1 MKETLVIW
9 LGIILLIVTLLFPPY
24 GYTKIKTDFS
34 HIMKPGEHYDLDLD
48 ENHTSHEVVPF
59 TYVRHQFI
67 LSEPNRSE
75 PRLEKGDAEFANLV
89 PNTHAYSE
97 AEDMRIA
104 WHIVA
109 VQAAAIILLTG
120 GIVFTLRVRQKS
132 RKT

>member
-1 MKETLVIW
+1 MKEILVIW
-9 LGIILLIVTLLFPPY
+9 LGIILLIVALLFPPY
-24 GYTKIKTDFS
+24 GYTKIKTDVLDT
-34 HIMKPGEHYDLDLD
+34 KNHYDVS
-48 ENHTSHEVVPF
+48 TRHEVVPF

-67 LSEPNRSE
+67 LSKPNLSE
-75 PRLEKGDAEFANLV
+75 PRLAKRDAAYLV
-89 PNTHAYSE
+89 PNTLTYFE
-97 AEDMRIA
+97 VEDMRIA